1 MKKIGMIVL
10 LLLLAGM
17 LYAQQS
23 EPATVASAAAPD
35 TNSGN
40 QTTPGETTKNMPNV
54 RFATPTY
61 ADLYCAGFINKQLVP
76 NANYVAGG
84 VETPSTTKFS
94 NGDVVYLAG
103 SGYQTG
109 AQYTIVRELHDV
121 NEYEVYPGQHKLLAA
136 AGQPYAEMGRV
147 KILDTRNKNA
157 VAQIEFSCDSILPG
171 DVAVPFAEKPSVT
184 FRPPA
189 KFDRFAPPSGRLT
202 GRILLAKDFDT
213 ILGTGAKVY
222 MNVGSNQGV
231 KVGNYFRAAR
241 PYTDDLKNPV
251 DSLSFKASIGE
262 DTQKKRPSY
271 GRQMLTRSNGP
282 TIEVADMPRRGLGE
296 VVIISVTPTS
306 STGMITF
313 ALEDIHIGD
322 DVELEGEQQ

>member
-1 MKKIGMIVL
+1 MKKIGLILVL
-10 LLLLAGM
+10 LATAAW
-17 LYAQQS
+17 AQQS
-23 EPATVASAAAPD
+23 EPTTVASASAPETNSSSQAAP
-35 TNSGN
+35 T
-40 QTTPGETTKNMPNV
+40 ETTKNVPNV

-61 ADLYCAGFINKQLVP
+61 ADMYCAGFINKQLLP
-76 NANYVAGG
+76 DANYVAGG
-84 VETPSTTKFS
+84 VDTPHTSKYA
-94 NGDVVYLAG
+94 NGDLVYLAG

-109 AQYTIVRELHDV
+109 AQYTIIRELRDA

-147 KILDTRNKNA
+147 KIVDTRSKTA
-157 VAQIEFSCDSILPG
+157 IAQIEFSCDSILPG
-171 DVAVPFAEKPSVT
+171 DVAVPFAEKPSIS

-222 MNVGSNQGV
+222 MNIGSNQGV

-241 PYTDDLKNPV
+241 SYTDDLNDPV

-262 DTQKKRPSY
+262 DTQKKLPSY
-271 GRQMLTRSNGP
+271 GHHLLTRSNGP
-282 TIEVADMPRRGLGE
+282 TINVADLPRRAVGE

-313 ALEDIHIGD
+313 ALEDVHIGD
-322 DVELEGEQQ
+322 DVELEAEQQ

>member
-1 MKKIGMIVL
+1 MKKIGLILVL
-10 LLLLAGM
+10 LATAAW
-17 LYAQQS
+17 AQQS
-23 EPATVASAAAPD
+23 EPTTVASASAPD
-35 TNSGN
+35 TNPSS
-40 QTTPGETTKNMPNV
+40 QAAPTETTKNVPNV

-61 ADLYCAGFINKQLVP
+61 ADMYCAGFINKQLLP
-76 NANYVAGG
+76 DANYVAGG
-84 VETPSTTKFS
+84 VDTPHTSKYA
-94 NGDVVYLAG
+94 NGDLIYLAG
-103 SGYQTG
+103 SGYQAG
-109 AQYTIVRELHDV
+109 AQYTIVRELRDV

-147 KILDTRNKNA
+147 KIVDTRSKTA
-157 VAQIEFSCDSILPG
+157 IAQIEFSCDSILPG
-171 DVAVPFAEKPSVT
+171 DVAVPFAEKPSVS
-184 FRPPA
+184 FRPPE

-222 MNVGSNQGV
+222 MNIGSNQGV

-241 PYTDDLKNPV
+241 AYTDDLKDPV

-262 DTQKKRPSY
+262 DTQKKLPSY
-271 GRQMLTRSNGP
+271 GHHLLTRSNGP
-282 TIEVADMPRRGLGE
+282 TINVADLPRRAVGE

-313 ALEDIHIGD
+313 ALEDVHIGD
-322 DVELEGEQQ
+322 DVELEAEQQ